1 MAPSRS
7 DFCKE
12 YKLLWRGKYHH
23 VTGRKEELVER
34 SRHERHG
41 QFDGMLSVWE
51 EDAEDSE
58 DKKSLSPGLLIVED
72 AAQLPW
78 LLCLGED

>member
-1 MAPSRS
+1 
-7 DFCKE
+7 
-12 YKLLWRGKYHH
+12 
-23 VTGRKEELVER
+23 
-34 SRHERHG
+34 
-41 QFDGMLSVWE
+41 MLSVWE